1 MRSCSMA
8 SLRPCILRRLATL
21 QLRDCRNGRGF
32 FAAIHRGNGDG
43 AGLASW
49 HGSCCMPGRRYEAM
63 TRHKCAL
70 PVLMLSL
77 AIGILVS
84 PTLSRADTAWE
95 KAGRGLAS
103 MTTPFLEIP
112 GNIVETTDRHGAL
125 AGWTNGLARGLGM
138 AIVRPPIGF
147 YELVT
152 APIAAPK

>member
-1 MRSCSMA
+1 
-8 SLRPCILRRLATL
+8 
-21 QLRDCRNGRGF
+21 
-32 FAAIHRGNGDG
+32 
-43 AGLASW
+43 
-49 HGSCCMPGRRYEAM
+49 M

-77 AIGILVS
+77 AIGIPVS
-84 PTLSRADTAWE
+84 PTRSRADTAWE

-152 APIAAPK
+152 APIAAPANFEPIMKPEYPWSYFGPGDDSKVARHVSHVSRNHRR

>member
-1 MRSCSMA
+1 
-8 SLRPCILRRLATL
+8 
-21 QLRDCRNGRGF
+21 
-32 FAAIHRGNGDG
+32 
-43 AGLASW
+43 
-49 HGSCCMPGRRYEAM
+49 M
-63 TRHKCAL
+63 TRHECAL

-84 PTLSRADTAWE
+84 PTRSRADTAWE
-95 KAGRGLAS
+95 KGGRGLAS

-152 APIAAPK
+152 APIAAPKNFEPILEPEYPWSYFGSGDEHKVARHRSDEGRRVARH